1 MSETIAGLEVH
12 PVAALYPLLDEERF
26 KGLLSSVMTDGVI
39 HPIIVDQK
47 DRIVDGRNRAR
58 AWEHASIIFKDSPEW
73 AKTHELKIDRR
84 TFSATPEGEQQEADC
99 LSGDIEDAICQYIAA
114 ANLHR
119 RHMAPEQKAAV
130 ILSVRQYRQRYA
142 ADCGRAR
149 AATQFK
155 AGQIGNAT
163 GRKGKELV
171 TLESGS
177 PVPER
182 DRQKSHANSTSGK
195 IAEASGASRSVVDE
209 LAALQKTNPE
219 AFAAVAAGE
228 AKLKDVREK
237 KPKKEKP
244 KVAEPE
250 PEDCHTAKTVHDKA
264 AHDKA
269 QTTLDDFIDG
279 AFDKPQ
285 GPPVYPEQIHGSL
298 AWNRFVDRL
307 TEDQI
312 LAGSTKMQDWLSAQG
327 YTWTSSGEIHWQ
339 VKLEPSTGV

>member
-12 PVAALYPLLDEERF
+12 PVAALYPLLNEERF
-26 KGLLSSVMTDGVI
+26 KELLSSVMTDGVI

-47 DRIVDGRNRAR
+47 GRIVDGRNRAR

-73 AKTHELKIDRR
+73 AKTHELKVDHR
-84 TFSATPEGEQQEADC
+84 TFSVTPEGDQQEADC

-130 ILSVRQYRQRYA
+130 ILSVRQYRQKYA
-142 ADCGRAR
+142 AECGRAR

-155 AGQIGNAT
+155 AGNQAA
-163 GRKGKELV
+163 KGKETVDLI
-171 TLESGS
+171 SGPPS
-177 PVPER
+177 PER
-182 DRQKSHANSTSGK
+182 DLHKKHASSTSGK

-209 LAALQKTNPE
+209 LAALQKSSPE

-237 KPKKEKP
+237 KPKKERP
-244 KVAEPE
+244 KVAEPK
-250 PEDCHTAKTVHDKA
+250 PEDCHAAKA

-279 AFDKPQ
+279 TFDEPQ
-285 GPPVYPEQIHGSL
+285 GPPVYPEQIHGSH

>member
-1 MSETIAGLEVH
+1 
-12 PVAALYPLLDEERF
+12 
-26 KGLLSSVMTDGVI
+26 
-39 HPIIVDQK
+39 
-47 DRIVDGRNRAR
+47 
-58 AWEHASIIFKDSPEW
+58 
-73 AKTHELKIDRR
+73 
-84 TFSATPEGEQQEADC
+84 
-99 LSGDIEDAICQYIAA
+99 
-114 ANLHR
+114 
-119 RHMAPEQKAAV
+119 MAPEPKTAV
-130 ILSVRQYRQRYA
+130 ILSVRQYRQKYA
-142 ADCGRAR
+142 AECGRAR
-149 AATQFK
+149 AAGQFK
-155 AGQIGNAT
+155 AGNT
-163 GRKGKELV
+163 PTNGKKAV

-177 PVPER
+177 PPSER

>member
-1 MSETIAGLEVH
+1 
-12 PVAALYPLLDEERF
+12 
-26 KGLLSSVMTDGVI
+26 
-39 HPIIVDQK
+39 
-47 DRIVDGRNRAR
+47 
-58 AWEHASIIFKDSPEW
+58 
-73 AKTHELKIDRR
+73 
-84 TFSATPEGEQQEADC
+84 
-99 LSGDIEDAICQYIAA
+99 
-114 ANLHR
+114 
-119 RHMAPEQKAAV
+119 MAPEQKAAV
-130 ILSVRQYRQRYA
+130 ILSVRQYRQKYA

-149 AATQFK
+149 AASQFK
-155 AGQIGNAT
+155 SGNQVNPS
-163 GRKGKELV
+163 GKAKEPVNLI
-171 TLESGS
+171 SGS
-177 PVPER
+177 PAPVR
-182 DRQKSHANSTSGK
+182 DLQKMHANSTSGK
-195 IAEASGASRSVVDE
+195 IAEASGASRSVVEE
-209 LAALQKTNPE
+209 LAALQKSNPE
-219 AFAAVAAGE
+219 AFSAVAAGE

-279 AFDKPQ
+279 ASDKPQ

-339 VKLEPSTGV
+339 VKLGPSTGV